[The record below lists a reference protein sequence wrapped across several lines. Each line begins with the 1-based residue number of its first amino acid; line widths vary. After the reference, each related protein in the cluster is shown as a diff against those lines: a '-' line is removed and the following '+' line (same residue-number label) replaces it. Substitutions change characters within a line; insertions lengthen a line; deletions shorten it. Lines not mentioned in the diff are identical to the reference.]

1 VENLPG
7 GDLVGDGIRD
17 LAEGRTTEAALLVS
31 IAAPRLRML
40 GIDVPPTEP
49 NPEHRLW
56 ELLALTDV
64 DSAHSRYNAL
74 VQRVVSFERAVA
86 CAA

>member
-7 GDLVGDGIRD
+7 GNLVRDGLRD
-17 LAEGRTTEAALLVS
+17 LADQRTTEAALLVS

-40 GIDVPPTEP
+40 GIDVPPTMP
-49 NPEHRLW
+49 NPEEGLW
-56 ELLALTDV
+56 ELLALTNA

-74 VQRVVSFERAVA
+74 VQRVVSFERALA